1 MFEYNEID
9 VDAVESVQ
17 LLSPDSS
24 EYMTFKQRLYDDSD
38 EIPAERQR
46 LADSDATAVY
56 EDILT
61 LLTTADL
68 DVVITDIIELKAK
81 IPAYIDNPGELR
93 DGLIRAGSN
102 ADVAVEIEE
111 RTPET
116 RAECR
121 YSKDDSYRSGDEY
134 MCCWECSEE
143 DSRRPNKFDAEDDPG
158 SGCERCTP
166 RGFRIKRELS
176 EHLQFDDSGTY
187 RWLAEHFRES
197 NLDVRD
203 VQTRFERAKDS
214 RSAKVQL
221 AFRAAY
227 PDEEYYYQR
236 AEAVLRDIESDL
248 AEESGPG
255 SGGRRFEYEAIERLS
270 ERFEL
275 RDETVFKITF
285 DEDALPIQYGDF
297 VADPSEPTYKE
308 ADAIIEGEIGPI
320 VIDFFTQRSTKEKLR
335 QVSNYAE
342 LYEIATGI
350 EPLAWGITDDTRA
363 ELLKLDTLMGKN
375 TDEVESDSQQ
385 PTLADFVDPV

>member
-1 MFEYNEID
+1 MFEYKEID
-9 VDAVESVQ
+9 VDAVESVE

-24 EYMTFKQRLYDDSD
+24 DYMTFKRRLYNDSD
-38 EIPAERQR
+38 EIPAERQQLVDR
-46 LADSDATAVY
+46 DATAVY

-68 DVVITDIIELKAK
+68 DVVILDIIELNSE
-81 IPAYIDNPGELR
+81 IPEYIDNPVDLR
-93 DGLIRAGSN
+93 DGLIRSGSN
-102 ADVAVEIEE
+102 SETAVEIGD

-121 YSKDDSYRSGDEY
+121 YSKDDSYRPGDEHL
-134 MCCWECSEE
+134 CCWECSED

-158 SGCERCTP
+158 PGCERYTP
-166 RGFRIKRELS
+166 RGFKIKRELS
-176 EHLQFDDSGTY
+176 EYLQFDDSGTY
-187 RWLAEHFRES
+187 GWLAEHFRES
-197 NLDVRD
+197 NLDVGD
-203 VQTRFERAKDS
+203 VQTRFDRAKDS

-227 PDEEYYYQR
+227 PDGEYYYQR
-236 AEAVLRDIESDL
+236 AEAVLRDIDSDL

-285 DEDALPIQYGDF
+285 DEDANPIQYSDF

-320 VIDFFTQRSTKEKLR
+320 VVDFFTQRSESEKLR
-335 QVSNYAE
+335 QVHNYAE
-342 LYEIATGI
+342 LYELATGV

-363 ELLKLDTLMGKN
+363 ELLELDTLVGGQTDDGKQL
-375 TDEVESDSQQ
+375 SQQ
-385 PTLADFVDPV
+385 PTLADFVDAV